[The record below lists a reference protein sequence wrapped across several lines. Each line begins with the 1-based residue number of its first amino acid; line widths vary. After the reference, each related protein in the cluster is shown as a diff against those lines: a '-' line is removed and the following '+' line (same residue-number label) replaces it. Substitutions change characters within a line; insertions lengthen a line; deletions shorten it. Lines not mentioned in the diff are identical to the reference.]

1 MAEATYGAAYTLAT
15 TPAFQQQVLISL
27 YAALT
32 TAMSSSDQ
40 TLKNTASNYIGQDLT
55 AAGVRVGFRIAD
67 SMPGLTPND
76 ATVQA
81 AVNAL
86 IPASGPFVL

>member
-1 MAEATYGAAYTLAT
+1 MPESTYAAAYQVGSSA
-15 TPAFQQQVLISL
+15 AFQQQVLIAL
-27 YAALT
+27 YVGLGAAM
-32 TAMSSSDQ
+32 ASSDPDVSAISTRYVAQ
-40 TLKNTASNYIGQDLT
+40 NLSDMS
-55 AAGVRVGFRIAD
+55 VRVALRIAD

-86 IPASGPFVL
+86 IPASGPFSL